1 MQKARF
7 VSRSN
12 FHLKQCRL
20 ASHNAESQIIAKL
33 SLTLSIDGVAL
44 YSLVVCSF
52 VRPSAW
58 WHHHLSPPYDVLDH
72 TNHIFSESLS
82 SGDDNDQDKDLQK
95 DKYKDTHTDKD
106 KYKVLPRPN
115 VCYIFPKQG
124 VQGFKILYWLSSFD
138 DKDKDMVD
146 IDMVDMDMVDMDN
159 GHDGHGTLSSFIFW
173 CFLGHWW
180 QWWWYNTCR
189 E

>member
-1 MQKARF
+1 MSWALVFTVGHHLLSTLLNLFWPHVVAFMQKARF

-82 SGDDNDQDKDLQK
+82 
-95 DKYKDTHTDKD
+95 
-106 KYKVLPRPN
+106 
-115 VCYIFPKQG
+115 
-124 VQGFKILYWLSSFD
+124 
-138 DKDKDMVD
+138 
-146 IDMVDMDMVDMDN
+146 
-159 GHDGHGTLSSFIFW
+159 
-173 CFLGHWW
+173 W
-180 QWWWYNTCR
+180 QWPRRRLTKRKIQRQRHTHRQRQIQSASKTQCVLYFSKAGGSR
-189 E
+189 I

>member
-1 MQKARF
+1 MSWALVFTVGHHLLSTLLNLFWPHVVAFMQKARF

-20 ASHNAESQIIAKL
+20 ASHNAESQIIAKF

-82 SGDDNDQDKDLQK
+82 SDW
-95 DKYKDTHTDKD
+95 
-106 KYKVLPRPN
+106 PR
-115 VCYIFPKQG
+115 G
-124 VQGFKILYWLSSFD
+124 RLREGFKNPSHGICPLGGYLPPLL
-138 DKDKDMVD
+138 
-146 IDMVDMDMVDMDN
+146 N
-159 GHDGHGTLSSFIFW
+159 G
-173 CFLGHWW
+173 
-180 QWWWYNTCR
+180 R
-189 E
+189 ENLAKKVNGKGGYPPSPHSGQFFF